1 MKQGNWIREYYFS
14 GHVQEGD
21 NVENLFYDLPTTP
34 KHRNRYLYPS
44 SEPQSLRIQALPQL
58 LKRID
63 LWDMD
68 YVWPGMSF

>member
-1 MKQGNWIREYYFS
+1 MKQGGWLREHYFS
-14 GHVQEGD
+14 GHIQEGD

-34 KHRNRYLYPS
+34 KRRNRYLYPS
-44 SEPQSLRIQALPQL
+44 SEPGSLRIQALPQL
-58 LKRID
+58 LKRTD